1 MFIERGKTCGTALSP
16 CSCGLSR
23 DHQSDLCDAI
33 QPWRP
38 PRWPQ
43 NRCRRQSGS
52 GVSVPAGRSHLRR
65 PQFMLR
71 RTSRAA
77 NPLVRR
83 SWWPSRCRA
92 RGPSSQRLTTEREQA
107 DDPCLQR
114 AFCGSIADDRRN
126 LAPSSLECRCGFPLM
141 VPPANTAHVGTCP
154 CFARRPSLSWH
165 LVVL

>member
-38 PRWPQ
+38 PRWLQ

-52 GVSVPAGRSHLRR
+52 GVSVPLGRSPLRL
-65 PQFMLR
+65 PEFMLR

-77 NPLVRR
+77 NPLVLR
-83 SWWPSRCRA
+83 SRWPSRCRA
-92 RGPSSQRLTTEREQA
+92 PGPSSQRTATEREQA
-107 DDPCLQR
+107 DDSCLR
-114 AFCGSIADDRRN
+114 PEFCCSIAYDRRN
-126 LAPSSLECRCGFPLM
+126 VARSSLECRCGFPLI
-141 VPPANTAHVGTCP
+141 VPPAKTAHVGTCP

-165 LVVL
+165 SVVL